1 MISSTDPEEE
11 GGGTGRSHFLCD
23 MHLCIK
29 ISYTTLGQRECVM
42 YKQVCGIP
50 FHYSVC
56 RHVHE
61 MSRQKGCTWTG
72 WATTYMFPSP
82 VASHDHTLGVV
93 LLCCRVWPIQFLWV
107 PLSIIQCMITS
118 VLNTYHPF
126 LAQIPYTH
134 AHTPTHLVPVCLPY
148 NLRLLIVL
156 LIVLLWLNQIVYVCV
171 CAHVCVCRLRRL
183 LFVKKESL
191 LHTYLLSWGG
201 GNTACR
207 GHGA

>member
-93 LLCCRVWPIQFLWV
+93 LLCCRVCPIQFLWV

-126 LAQIPYTH
+126 LAQFPYTH
-134 AHTPTHLVPVCLPY
+134 GHTHTHTHLVPVCLPY
-148 NLRLLIVL
+148 NPSSSMSSCGWIKLCM
-156 LIVLLWLNQIVYVCV
+156 YVCV
-171 CAHVCVCRLRRL
+171 RMYVCAGFACFACTPCTWPDWSRL
-183 LFVKKESL
+183 VSL
-191 LHTYLLSWGG
+191 ASQQQGC
-201 GNTACR
+201 A
-207 GHGA
+207 

>member
-1 MISSTDPEEE
+1 MCKTHLRKPHVLQSSNHQATSYWVKSMISSTEPEEE
-11 GGGTGRSHFLCD
+11 GGGTGRGRFLCV

-29 ISYTTLGQRECVM
+29 ISYTTLGQRECLM
-42 YKQVCGIP
+42 YKQVCDIP

-61 MSRQKGCTWTG
+61 MSQQKGCTWTG

-93 LLCCRVWPIQFLWV
+93 LLCCRVCPIQFLWV

-134 AHTPTHLVPVCLPY
+134 AHTHLVPVCLPY
-148 NLRLLIVL
+148 NLQRPHNI
-156 LIVLLWLNQIVYVCV
+156 
-171 CAHVCVCRLRRL
+171 RRN
-183 LFVKKESL
+183 
-191 LHTYLLSWGG
+191 TYLNDVSW
-201 GNTACR
+201 NTISSHCYICM
-207 GHGA
+207 HWY